1 MQRIRSICN
10 KSVTS
15 HAYTPLDFQSLTI
28 QGQHMSIIRK
38 RSASSKAYLPVST
51 RENHYLLAEFPLSQ
65 QLINLYANHEF
76 STPPN
81 YGDLYQKISALL
93 FSLSQKYEIKNSLF
107 IANDKLARVRF
118 SDEMHQWHTN
128 QQVLFYYNP
137 AYHELQKSFYDASYR
152 AEKVTLLFLATGTE
166 IRVNAASFHARVGQ
180 LLRELEQTLQVGKLG
195 IRLRDHQHLTYD
207 IFTSAKG
214 NNETRAHKLRPI
226 NARYSSQR
234 VCLPEHCSQMVYAT
248 VNIPVN
254 NHLVRLAEIDLS
266 SKDPY
271 NPLYTLISDAFT
283 QASKHYNLNNA
294 ALIANGLI
302 PVVRKSEHDTVSTVG
317 ELQLLGYN
325 VNQPACGIVC
335 KWDAKILVDNIQL
348 IFVVDRGLQSEQG
361 YAHFLNQ
368 IEKAITL
375 MTTELEI
382 PPHSEEI
389 IVRFH
394 QHIAYNMD

>member
-1 MQRIRSICN
+1 
-10 KSVTS
+10 
-15 HAYTPLDFQSLTI
+15 
-28 QGQHMSIIRK
+28 MSIIRK
-38 RSASSKAYLPVST
+38 RSASSKAYLPVNI

-65 QLINLYANHEF
+65 QLINLYAKHEF
-76 STPPN
+76 STPAH
-81 YGDLYQKISALL
+81 YGDLYQKFSSLL

-118 SDEMHQWHTN
+118 SDEMHQWQTN
-128 QQVLFYYNP
+128 QQILFYYNP
-137 AYHELQKSFYDASYR
+137 AYHEIQKSFYDANYR
-152 AEKVTLLFLATGTE
+152 AEKVTLLFLATGSE
-166 IRVNAASFHARVGQ
+166 IRVNAASFHSRVSQ
-180 LLRELEQTLQVGKLG
+180 LLKEFEQTLKMGYLG

-207 IFTSAKG
+207 LFSSAKG
-214 NNETRAHKLRPI
+214 SNETRAHKLRPI
-226 NARYSSQR
+226 TVRYNSQQ
-234 VCLPEHCSQMVYAT
+234 VKLPTSCSQMIYAT

-254 NHLVRLAEIDLS
+254 NHLVSLAEIDLS

-283 QASKHYNLNNA
+283 QASKRYNLNNA

-302 PVVRKSEHDTVSTVG
+302 PIVRKSEHDTVSSVG

-325 VNQPACGIVC
+325 VNQPACGIIC
-335 KWDAKILVDNIQL
+335 KWDAKTLVDNIQL
-348 IFVVDRGLQSEQG
+348 IFVVDRELQSEQG

-382 PPHSEEI
+382 SPQHEEMI
-389 IVRFH
+389 IRFH
-394 QHIAYNMD
+394 QHIAYNIE